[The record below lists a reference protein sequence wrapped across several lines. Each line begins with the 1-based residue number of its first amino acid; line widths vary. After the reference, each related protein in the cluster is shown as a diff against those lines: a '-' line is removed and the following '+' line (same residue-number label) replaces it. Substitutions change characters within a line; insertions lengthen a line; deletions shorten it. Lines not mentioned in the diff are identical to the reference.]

1 MHYLAEEK
9 LTCLLKVHLN
19 LHNLALTM
27 LILFFLEQLL
37 NPKKEKKR
45 KRHQLNAGS
54 ATP

>member
-37 NPKKEKKR
+37 NPKKKKR